1 MTKEKTKEKLA
12 AAQKTLP
19 VRERRSYYIGG
30 FGQGA
35 IYAVMSNYISD
46 FYINV
51 MRLNP
56 MFVFLLTMLSRVW
69 DSVNDPIMGVILDR
83 TQPKGGKMR
92 PYLYVAPWPVAA
104 LTILMFM
111 APNYFF
117 GEHISMA
124 FLMIYAT
131 VTYVLWDMIYT
142 VGDIP
147 FWSLPNAMVADPAE
161 RGKLV
166 AISRTV
172 NGIGSAIPQGL
183 FMAIGPLLVKA
194 GFQNGIRL
202 EQTRYLLIVTL
213 VCVGGG
219 FLYFQ
224 TALRVRERVPM
235 PPPPKREAR
244 EPGALSL
251 VFRNKPLMLVIC
263 MGILAAGRYMF
274 TAAAV
279 HVARYSIA
287 IPGREIQSSISTV
300 ALIMQASLGAGQLF
314 AMVLLPK
321 LMDRFNYRN
330 LLIGTGILGGI
341 SGLAIY
347 FVGFEG
353 SIFRLIPLF
362 FICSI
367 PFGIINNL
375 SYAMTCDTLDYME
388 WKTGFRSNGL
398 GQATQTFVNKLD
410 NALATSAVILVYIM
424 LKLDV
429 NSLVSSNENAVSALN
444 MPMNIRRGFFSMVS
458 LVPAV
463 SLLLCMIPM
472 FFYDLHGEKKDRVTR
487 ELAER
492 RETMGIVV
500 SSADY

>member
-1 MTKEKTKEKLA
+1 MARVKAKEKPA
-12 AAQKTLP
+12 VAQKTLP
-19 VRERRSYYIGG
+19 ARERRSYFTGG

-56 MFVFLLTMLSRVW
+56 MFVFLLMLLARVW
-69 DSVNDPIMGVILDR
+69 DSINDPIMGMILDR

-92 PYLYVAPWPVAA
+92 PYLYFAPWPVAI
-104 LTILMFM
+104 LTVLMFL
-111 APNYFF
+111 APNYF
-117 GEHISMA
+117 ISESISPT
-124 FLMIYAT
+124 FLMIYAA
-131 VTYVLWDMIYT
+131 VTYVLWGMVYT

-166 AISRTV
+166 AVSRTI
-172 NGIGSAIPQGL
+172 NGLGSAVPQAL
-183 FMAIGPLLVKA
+183 FMAIGPILVKL
-194 GFQNGIRL
+194 GFSNGIRL

-213 VCVGGG
+213 VCGIGG
-219 FLYFQ
+219 FLYSQ
-224 TALRVRERVPM
+224 TAFRVREHVPM
-235 PPPPKREAR
+235 PPPPKREKG
-244 EPGALSL
+244 EPGSLSL
-251 VFRNKPLMLVIC
+251 IFRNRPLMLVIC

-287 IPGREIQSSISTV
+287 IPGKEIQSSIALVT
-300 ALIMQASLGAGQLF
+300 LIMQASLGAGQLL
-314 AMVLLPK
+314 AMILLPK
-321 LMDRFNYRN
+321 LMDRFSYRT

-341 SGLAIY
+341 SGLSIY
-347 FVGFEG
+347 FMGYEG
-353 SIFRLIPLF
+353 SIYRLIPLF

-388 WKTGFRSNGL
+388 WKTGFRPNGL
-398 GQATQTFVNKLD
+398 GQATQTFVNKLG
-410 NALATSAVILVYIM
+410 NALATSAVILVYIV

-429 NSLVSSNENAVSALN
+429 NNLVASNASAVGALN
-444 MPMNIRRGFFSMVS
+444 MPTNIRSGFFSMIS

-463 SLLLCMIPM
+463 SLLLCVIPM
-472 FFYDLHGEKKDRVTR
+472 FFYDLNGEKKDRVTR

-492 RETMGIVV
+492 RAAIGVERSTV
-500 SSADY
+500 DD

>member
-1 MTKEKTKEKLA
+1 MTKTKEKPA

-19 VRERRSYYIGG
+19 ARERRSYIIGG

-56 MFVFLLTMLSRVW
+56 MFVFLLTLLSRVW
-69 DSVNDPIMGVILDR
+69 DSVNDPIMGTILDR

-92 PYLYVAPWPVAA
+92 PYLKVAPWPVAV
-104 LTILMFM
+104 LTLMMFL
-111 APNYFF
+111 APNYF
-117 GEHISMA
+117 ISETISPT
-124 FLMIYAT
+124 FLMIYAA
-131 VTYVLWDMIYT
+131 VTYVLWDMVYT
-142 VGDIP
+142 IGDIP

-166 AISRTV
+166 AVSRTL
-172 NGIGSAIPQGL
+172 NGIGSAVPQAL
-183 FMAIGPLLVKA
+183 FMAIGPILAAL
-194 GFQNGIRL
+194 GFSNGIRL

-213 VCVGGG
+213 VCSVGG

-224 TALRVRERVPM
+224 TSLHVRERVPM
-235 PPPPKREAR
+235 PAPPKREKG

-251 VFRNKPLMLVIC
+251 ILRNKPLMLVIC

-287 IPGREIQSSISTV
+287 IPGKEIQSSISTV
-300 ALIMQASLGAGQLF
+300 ALIMSLSLGAGQLLSM
-314 AMVLLPK
+314 ALLPK
-321 LMDRFNYRN
+321 LMDRFSYKT

-347 FVGFEG
+347 FMGYEG
-353 SIFRLIPLF
+353 SFYRLVPLF
-362 FICSI
+362 FLCAV

-388 WKTGFRSNGL
+388 WKTGFRPNGL

-410 NALATSAVILVYIM
+410 NALATSAVILVYII

-429 NSLVSSNENAVSALN
+429 NSLVATSENAVSALN
-444 MPMNIRRGFFSMVS
+444 MPANIRSGFFSMIS
-458 LVPAV
+458 LVPAI
-463 SLLLCMIPM
+463 SLFLCIIPM
-472 FFYDLHGEKKDRVTR
+472 FFYDLQGEKKERVTR

-492 RETMGIVV
+492 RAALGVAV

>member
-1 MTKEKTKEKLA
+1 MAKKKDKPA
-12 AAQKTLP
+12 AAKKTLP
-19 VRERRSYYIGG
+19 ARERRSYFIGG

-51 MRLNP
+51 MRFNP
-56 MFVFLLTMLSRVW
+56 MFVFLLTLLSRVW

-92 PYLYVAPWPVAA
+92 PYLYVAPWPVAI
-104 LTILMFM
+104 LTVLMFL
-111 APNYFF
+111 APNYF
-117 GEHISMA
+117 ISESISPT
-124 FLMIYAT
+124 FLMIYAA
-131 VTYVLWDMIYT
+131 VTYVLWDMVYT

-166 AISRTV
+166 AVSRTL
-172 NGIGSAIPQGL
+172 NGVGSAVPQAL
-183 FMAIGPLLVKA
+183 FMAIGPILAKL
-194 GFQNGIRL
+194 GFSNGIRL
-202 EQTRYLLIVTL
+202 EQTRYLLIVAL
-213 VCVGGG
+213 VCGVGG

-224 TALRVRERVPM
+224 TALNVRERVPM
-235 PPPPKREAR
+235 PAPPKRAKG
-244 EPGALSL
+244 EPGSLSMII
-251 VFRNKPLMLVIC
+251 RNKPLMLVIC

-287 IPGREIQSSISTV
+287 IPGKEIQGSITLV
-300 ALIMQASLGAGQLF
+300 TLIMSLSLGAGQLF
-314 AMVLLPK
+314 SMILLPK
-321 LMDRFNYRN
+321 LMDHFSYKT

-341 SGLAIY
+341 SGLTIY
-347 FVGFEG
+347 FMGYEG
-353 SIFRLIPLF
+353 SFYRLVPLF
-362 FICSI
+362 FICAI

-388 WKTGFRSNGL
+388 WKTGFRPNGL

-410 NALATSAVILVYIM
+410 NALATSAVILVYIF

-429 NSLVSSNENAVSALN
+429 NSLMASNANAVSALT
-444 MPMNIRRGFFSMVS
+444 MPANIRSGFFSMIS

-463 SLLLCMIPM
+463 SLFLCIIPM
-472 FFYDLHGEKKDRVTR
+472 FFYDLHGEKKDQVTR

-492 RETMGIVV
+492 RAALGVDV